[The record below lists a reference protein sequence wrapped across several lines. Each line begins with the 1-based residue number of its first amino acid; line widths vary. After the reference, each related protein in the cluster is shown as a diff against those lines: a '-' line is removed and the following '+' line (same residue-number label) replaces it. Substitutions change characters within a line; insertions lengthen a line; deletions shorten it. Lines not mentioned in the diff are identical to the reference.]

1 MDFLLGAVA
10 AAVEFLASKAID
22 ALFQR
27 LRLDPRQGDVDHR
40 AVTAQATRS
49 LTALREGELRSVP
62 ENEWQAAVL
71 AVRDSLQ
78 AAVPVIEKE
87 MFDGSLRLERLQR
100 LIEHKAAPVLARAG
114 LGDAGRGAY
123 QRILAEVSAA
133 LADYVRGRDEW
144 ALAVQERIRNQVDEV
159 QQQVVN
165 LPGRLLWERAE
176 AARAFEVRYLAQ
188 LLRRLDEIE
197 LFGVAMGRGVEKY
210 RLDDAYVGMK
220 VARAAG
226 HDRDYSGSGIA
237 VADALAEDRRL
248 LIRGGAG
255 AGKTTLLR
263 WLAVTEAGPDGSGR
277 FVPIFLP
284 LRRYLDRKLPEP
296 DRMVLAADDM
306 LANEMPSGWGNALLR
321 SGRAL
326 VLVDG
331 VDEVPADRRAEVRT
345 WLSELADAYPDAR
358 YVVTT
363 RPFAVETAWL
373 SGHRF
378 VTYDLLPMSRRGIGE
393 YLAFWHDAAGRRTGT
408 DEDERERLQQTR
420 EHLATLLERNSELR
434 RLAGSPLLCGL
445 ICALAQK
452 PYMRLPHDRK
462 GIYEAA
468 LDLLLEG
475 WDEQKHPHIG
485 RELSLEKAEQL
496 VLLQRLA
503 YSYVRNQNLLIST
516 EEAVRRIAG
525 HMRGLRTHDADPEQV
540 LRWILERTGV
550 LREPDDDQVQF
561 LHRTF
566 RDYLAGREI
575 ADVGDFDYL
584 LSNAHHSEWYD
595 VVVMAVA
602 HTSRKERDRILSEL
616 IARGNREPRIRDRL
630 HLIAAACLEH
640 VVVTNTNDV
649 RDQVHEAAQRL
660 IPPAGPDEAE
670 LLARAGSFVLELLP
684 GPDGLSED
692 QAAAVIRAAA
702 LIGGPGAWELI
713 KRFTDVPQ
721 QRVVEELLRAWRE
734 SDDPSEYARE
744 VLADV
749 DFGDLYLD
757 RNGWREVRDLM
768 YLNRL
773 TAVAVR
779 GDVMPLNPLAAIS
792 SLRRLKLMQNDV
804 VRDLSPL
811 AQRRSLRS
819 LSLIRCSALRD
830 LSGLAGSTVVDLS
843 LFQTPADL
851 STLHAAPLRMLTV
864 RHPDLHDGLAA
875 LPDGLPLSALKIT
888 NRAEDRRLDGL
899 DRFPRLRWLSIT
911 GAPTDD
917 DLAALAASP
926 VSVLTVEEP
935 RTLKTLYGLAGTGV
949 RVLWVVEPP
958 EGERVTELAAA
969 LRDVKVYTA

>member
-10 AAVEFLASKAID
+10 VAVEHLAGRAID
-22 ALFQR
+22 ALFKR
-27 LRLDPRQGDVDHR
+27 RGIERRRADREHR
-40 AVTAQATRS
+40 SMASGAAES
-49 LTALREGELRSVP
+49 LAGLREHELRALP
-62 ENEWQAAVL
+62 ENDWQAAVL
-71 AVRDSLQ
+71 TVRDSLQ
-78 AAVPVIEKE
+78 TAAPAIERE
-87 MFDGSLRLERLQR
+87 AFAGTLRLDELQQFIER
-100 LIEHKAAPVLARAG
+100 EAAPVVARAG
-114 LGDAGRGAY
+114 FDDAGLVAY
-123 QRILAEVSAA
+123 RRMLAQVSTELVDYLRQQLPWLAA
-133 LADYVRGRDEW
+133 VGEQTRDRVEDLHGQVAVVRQGISGLPEQLRR
-144 ALAVQERIRNQVDEV
+144 ERQD
-159 QQQVVN
+159 
-165 LPGRLLWERAE
+165 E
-176 AARAFEVRYLAQ
+176 AAVFEDRYVAQ
-188 LLRRLDEIE
+188 SLRRLDGIE
-197 LFGVAMGRGVEKY
+197 LFGLAMGREAEKY
-210 RLDDAYVGMK
+210 PLTEAYVDMK
-220 VARAAG
+220 VARVDG
-226 HDRDYSGSGIA
+226 NDRDYTGSGIA
-237 VADALAEDRRL
+237 VGDALADDRRL
-248 LIRGGAG
+248 LLRGGAG
-255 AGKTTLLR
+255 AGKTTSLR
-263 WLAVTEAGPDGSGR
+263 WLAVTEARRDGPRR
-277 FVPIFLP
+277 FVPLFLP
-284 LRRYLDRKLPEP
+284 LRRFLGRKLPEP
-296 DRMVLAADDM
+296 DRMVLAADDV
-306 LANEMPSGWGNALLR
+306 LANEMPLAWGNALLR

-345 WLSELADAYPDAR
+345 WLSELADAFPDAR

-373 SGHRF
+373 AEYEF

-393 YLAFWHDAAGRRTGT
+393 FLESWHDAAGRRNAT
-408 DEDERERLQQTR
+408 DHDSRRRLEETR
-420 EHLATLLERNSELR
+420 EQLSAVLESNTELR

-452 PYMRLPHDRK
+452 PYLRLPHDRK

-475 WDEQKHPHIG
+475 WDEQKQPHLG
-485 RELSLEKAEQL
+485 WALSLEKPEQL

-525 HMRGLRTHDADPEQV
+525 HMRGLRSHDAEPEQV

-602 HTSRKERDRILSEL
+602 YASRRERDRILSDL
-616 IARGNREPRIRDRL
+616 IARGNRDPRIRDRL

-640 VVVTNTNDV
+640 VVVTNTDDV
-649 RDQVHEAAQRL
+649 REQVHQAAQRL
-660 IPPAGPDEAE
+660 IPPSGPDEAE

-684 GPDGLSED
+684 GPDGLTED

-734 SDDPSEYARE
+734 SDDPAEYARE

-773 TAVAVR
+773 TSVAVR
-779 GDVMPLNPLAAIS
+779 GDVMPLNPLAAIP

-811 AQRRSLRS
+811 ARCRSVRA

-830 LSGLAGSTVVDLS
+830 LSGLAGTTVADLS

-851 STLHAAPLRMLTV
+851 STLRAPQLRVLSI
-864 RHPDLHDGLAA
+864 RHPDLRDGLHA
-875 LPDGLPLSALKIT
+875 LPADLPIRALKIT
-888 NRAEDRRLDGL
+888 NRADDRQLTGL
-899 DRFPRLRWLSIT
+899 DRFPQVHRLSIT
-911 GAPTDD
+911 GEPTEA
-917 DLAALAASP
+917 DLAAIAASS
-926 VSVLTVEEP
+926 VQVLTVDEP
-935 RTLKTLYGLAGTGV
+935 RSLAPFAGLAGSRCWSCGSPT
-949 RVLWVVEPP
+949 R
-958 EGERVTELAAA
+958 
-969 LRDVKVYTA
+969 